1 MEEIDLK
8 KVLMILSLIVVMITA
23 AFATELTI
31 GILPDVDSI
40 PLIIAQEKGYFKAE
54 DVNVNLEIFKSP
66 VNRDSALQSGNL
78 DAAISDVLAAAF
90 AKDNKFNIAI
100 TSMTNGS
107 YKLIANKDA
116 GIHNINELKGKD
128 IAMSK
133 NTIIEYTTDMMLKE
147 AGMSSEDIN
156 KSIIPQ
162 IPVRLE
168 MLQSGKVTAATLPE
182 PLATVAISN
191 GAVFI
196 NSSDNL
202 NINPGILMFTKSAIE
217 DKEKEI
223 KKMYKAY
230 NKAIDYIN
238 EHDKSDFVDIL
249 IKVAG
254 FPPVIKDTLILPE
267 YNEAEQVSEKDFNNV
282 VNWLYNKNL
291 INNKYNYNDIVNK
304 EFVK

>member
-1 MEEIDLK
+1 MK

>member
-1 MEEIDLK
+1 MK
-8 KVLMILSLIVVMITA
+8 KVLMSLSLIVVMITA

-282 VNWLYNKNL
+282 INWLYNKNL

>member
-1 MEEIDLK
+1 MK

-202 NINPGILMFTKSAIE
+202 NINPGILMFTKSVIE

-282 VNWLYNKNL
+282 INWLYNKNL